1 MTMTPPLPVI
11 VRQDNPRWPWVV
23 GERWK
28 MKLPSHIP
36 FFAVWKEYTKESI
49 VDVKC
54 WVSCEGDTI
63 FIEKGYAFDGVSSPV
78 LKSRLDAIPGLLA
91 SALLHDAAL
100 QAISEDVHWLEYRHA
115 TRLFRMGLEAFD
127 VPRRD
132 FYVALVESW
141 FNPFF
146 NLFRKR

>member
-1 MTMTPPLPVI
+1 MTPPLPTI
-11 VRQDNPRWPWVV
+11 IRQDNPRWPFVV
-23 GERWK
+23 GERWTFW
-28 MKLPSHIP
+28 LPREMPSWTIQ
-36 FFAVWKEYTKESI
+36 ANGCGWAEC
-49 VDVKC
+49 D
-54 WVSCEGDTI
+54 GDKVEI
-63 FIEKGYAFDGVSSPV
+63 NGGYAFDGVTSPV
-78 LKSRLDAIPGLLA
+78 LKSRMDSIPGLLA

-132 FYVALVESW
+132 FYVAMVESW

-146 NLFRKR
+146 NLFRK